1 MVIAMLEHFQ
11 NCDAANQV
19 KKLNQNFIGF
29 REFNLEDF
37 LLSILQ
43 KTLNYGEMICN
54 EYF

>member
-1 MVIAMLEHFQ
+1 MIIYNGAFHNF
-11 NCDAANQV
+11 AANQV